1 MPFSISL
8 ISAVVVQLLCQIF
21 KVAYYSARGRR
32 LRIGYLFA
40 AGGMPSG
47 HAAFVTAL
55 TVSVGLSSGFRSE
68 AFALAFVFSMIIV
81 YDILRI
87 RSVVQRHSE
96 MLDRIVA
103 AGPAADREGAPGA
116 GLEATRLSSLFALP
130 RRIGHTPAEVAVGV
144 VVGAAFAAAA
154 WRLFAR

>member
-21 KVAYYSARGRR
+21 KAAYYSIRGRK
-32 LRIGYLFA
+32 LLLGYLFA

-55 TVSVGLSSGFRSE
+55 TVSLGLSSGLRSDV
-68 AFALAFVFSMIIV
+68 FAVAFVFSMIIV

-96 MLDRIVA
+96 ILERLADGRIT
-103 AGPAADREGAPGA
+103 AGTQAQRRP
-116 GLEATRLSSLFALP
+116 LFAMP
-130 RRIGHTPAEVAVGV
+130 REIGHTPAEVAVGV
-144 VVGAAFAAAA
+144 GVGAAFAFAARGLLA
-154 WRLFAR
+154 G